1 MRSAEEDAVEQAR
14 VEEVALNAQLQALN
28 QEEASRC
35 DVGATAEDDY
45 DLDAQLQALNQE
57 EASLDAELD
66 QVCK

>member
-1 MRSAEEDAVEQAR
+1 MRSAEEDAIEQGR

-28 QEEASRC
+28 QEKASRC
-35 DVGATAEDDY
+35 DIGAIAEDDY